1 MRIEDRWFIQLT
13 ARMEKEVLIRVWK
26 MRRMEA
32 LGRPAMPAQGIK
44 PGGRHDP
51 FI

>member
-26 MRRMEA
+26 MRRMEVVVAGHAGAGDKA
-32 LGRPAMPAQGIK
+32 LEAGMTG
-44 PGGRHDP
+44 
-51 FI
+51 